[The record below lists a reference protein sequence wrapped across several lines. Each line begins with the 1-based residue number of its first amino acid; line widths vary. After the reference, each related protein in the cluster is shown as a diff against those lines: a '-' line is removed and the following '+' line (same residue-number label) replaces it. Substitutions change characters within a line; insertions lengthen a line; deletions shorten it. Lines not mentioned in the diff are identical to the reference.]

1 MSIAVHANDH
11 QWAEIINSTDK
22 IDYVRIDSF
31 EGNLADQFDA
41 FLLLK
46 DESNNYNFTITDK
59 PIIINSVVATLKEIN
74 APSNVFR
81 INGWSGFLLR
91 QIWEIS
97 SYKNKNVEKLEI
109 ELGKQ
114 LIIVPDESGFVAARV
129 IAMIINEA
137 YFALEDNVS
146 TKIEIDIAL
155 KLGTNYPYGP
165 FEWAELIGKNKI
177 CHLLQQLS
185 LHDKKYLP
193 SILLKEEANSWH

>member
-11 QWAEIINSTDK
+11 QWAEIINSNDK

-31 EGNLADQFDA
+31 EGNFADQTDI

-46 DESNNYNFTITDK
+46 DEANNYNFTITEK
-59 PIIINSVVATLKEIN
+59 PIIINSVVGTLKEMN
-74 APSNVFR
+74 VPPNVFR
-81 INGWSGFLLR
+81 INGWPGFLSR

-97 SYKNKNVEKLEI
+97 SYNNKNVEALGMA
-109 ELGKQ
+109 LGKQ
-114 LIIVPDESGFVAARV
+114 MIIMPDEPGFVAARV

-137 YFALEDNVS
+137 YFALEDNIS
-146 TKIEIDIAL
+146 TKLEIDIAL

-165 FEWAELIGKNKI
+165 FEWAELIGKNNI

-193 SILLKEEANSWH
+193 SILLKEEAN